1 MNGIWELIRLTHE
14 KNMLKEPKIMREED
28 LNVGIAAKFNNKK
41 IMFSNYAR
49 DVIRGNYC
57 ILLKIY
63 RMILGD
69 FT

>member
-1 MNGIWELIRLTHE
+1 MGTT
-14 KNMLKEPKIMREED
+14 
-28 LNVGIAAKFNNKK
+28 AKFNNKK
-41 IMFSNYAR
+41 ITFSNMLR
-49 DVIRGNYC
+49 DVICINYC